1 VRVPFLRRVKSDEHL
16 AKGFLCQGCKALVA
30 LVRNLFAVHTP
41 PHASVVKP
49 LFLHMSR
56 SGTGKGPDCLNV
68 GVTPIHRTWET
79 NKCAKARNEGVVD
92 NVESTLDA
100 RVQTEDPIFMQ
111 ITDKLL
117 SPN

>member
-1 VRVPFLRRVKSDEHL
+1 VPRLQSARRIGAQPVCSPHPTPRISCETIVSSYVTVRDREGSGLLERRCDTDSQNMGDE
-16 AKGFLCQGCKALVA
+16 Q
-30 LVRNLFAVHTP
+30 
-41 PHASVVKP
+41 
-49 LFLHMSR
+49 
-56 SGTGKGPDCLNV
+56 
-68 GVTPIHRTWET
+68 
-79 NKCAKARNEGVVD
+79 KCAKARNEGVVD